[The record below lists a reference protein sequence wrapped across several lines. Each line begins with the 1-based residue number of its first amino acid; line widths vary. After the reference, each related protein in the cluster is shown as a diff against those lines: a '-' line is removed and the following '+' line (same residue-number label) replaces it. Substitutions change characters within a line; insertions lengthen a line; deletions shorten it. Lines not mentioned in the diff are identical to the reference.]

1 MFSVGRYSKKFI
13 FQVGLC
19 QNLRN
24 LLWYEKEDSDT
35 FYPRAYMISENEEK
49 EEFIGTFECD
59 LQVILMINVVL
70 LTTKYVIL

>member
-1 MFSVGRYSKKFI
+1 M
-13 FQVGLC
+13 C

-49 EEFIGTFECD
+49 GEFIGTFDCD
-59 LQVILMINVVL
+59 LQVNYAHDKCCFVDNEVCDIV
-70 LTTKYVIL
+70 KF